1 MNASSETIQTLRQL
15 LDAEEQSDD
24 LTKLPRDVYQ
34 KTAAYIQKLRKTI
47 DTDPSDPSSRLA
59 KKQLWLLEGMG
70 RELLDVRLAK
80 VIRTGNAKLLLP
92 EEKYV
97 YELSLEFE
105 RMRKK
110 FADAMEDGQPSVFTL
125 MQKSQNDKMVTLS
138 FLKPLG
144 EIVGF
149 DLNRYGPFKVH
160 DVAQLP
166 AANAEV
172 LVSNGDARR
181 VYPSESL

>member
-1 MNASSETIQTLRQL
+1 MNTSSETVQALRQL

-34 KTAAYIQKLRKTI
+34 KTATYIQKLRKTI
-47 DTDPSDPSSRLA
+47 DANPSDPSSRLA
-59 KKQLWLLEGMG
+59 KKQLWLLQGMG

-80 VIRTGNAKLLLP
+80 VIPTGNARLLLP

-97 YELSLEFE
+97 YELNVEFE
-105 RMRKK
+105 RMRKR

-125 MQKSQNDKMVTLS
+125 MQKSQEEKIVTVS

-149 DLNRYGPFKVH
+149 DLNKYGPFKVH

-181 VYPSESL
+181 IYTSESF

>member
-1 MNASSETIQTLRQL
+1 MNASSETIHTMRQL

-24 LTKLPRDVYQ
+24 LTKLPGDIYQ
-34 KTAAYIQKLRKTI
+34 NTAAYIHKLRKTI
-47 DTDPSDPSSRLA
+47 DANSGDPSSRLA
-59 KKQLWLLEGMG
+59 EKQLWLLEGMG
-70 RELLDVRLAK
+70 KQLLETRLAK
-80 VIRTGNAKLLLP
+80 VIHTGNARLLLP

-97 YELSLEFE
+97 YELSVEFE

-110 FADAMEDGQPSVFTL
+110 FVDAMDDGQPSIFTL
-125 MQKSQNDKMVTLS
+125 MQKNQMEKMVTVS
-138 FLKPLG
+138 FTKPLG

-149 DLNRYGPFKVH
+149 DLKRYGPFRAH

-181 VYPSESL
+181 VYPADSF